1 MGKKY
6 VTLQDSF
13 SSSMNESN
21 LISFDIQS
29 DDGKT
34 LPLMHKHSRFLYILE
49 GEGKIKIQDRV
60 YKMAPGTVISI
71 LPWQTSEIIEVE
83 KKISYY
89 LLVYNFNLINIYIK
103 SQLNLNK
110 EDIDFIKC
118 LYSNESALYDLEA
131 IEKIEDIFE
140 DIRNEV
146 GVHSLNLIIHTKQK
160 FSTIYLMCKITELLI
175 TYMRYVDDSDTFGES
190 IAAKPENI
198 FMYMFLNSSKDISL
212 EVLSKIFLM
221 SESAISQ
228 YIKDVTNLGFLDIL
242 HEIRIYKAKFL
253 LIHTS
258 MTLKEIAKAVHYS
271 DPAQLS
277 KVFQSKQSI
286 GTKDFRKLNQLI
298 EGDATFTFKPEDLKL
313 IDYVN
318 ENFASDI
325 DIMEVAK
332 SFDLTPRNINK
343 IFVYFMEQNFY
354 SYLHQVRVH
363 AACDLLVNTDNP
375 IADIAINV
383 GYNSTKT
390 LLRNFLKHVG
400 MTPSEFRSNHQA
412 DKKNHTY

>member
-13 SSSMNESN
+13 SSSLTESN

-29 DDGKT
+29 DNGKT

-49 GEGKIKIQDRV
+49 GEGKIKIQDKV
-60 YKMAPGTVISI
+60 YKMAPDTVISI

-83 KKISYY
+83 SKISYY
-89 LLVYNFNLINIYIK
+89 LLVYNFNLLNLYMK
-103 SQLNLNK
+103 SQMNLNK
-110 EDIDFIKC
+110 EDLDLIKC
-118 LYSNESALYDLEA
+118 LYNSESALYDLEA
-131 IEKIEDIFE
+131 TEKIERIFE
-140 DIRNEV
+140 DIRKEV
-146 GVHSLNLIIHTKQK
+146 GVHSLNLIIHTKKK
-160 FSTIYLMCKITELLI
+160 FSTVYLLCKITELLI
-175 TYMRYVDDSDTFGES
+175 LYIRYVSDDATFGES
-190 IAAKPENI
+190 IAAKKENI

-228 YIKDVTNLGFLDIL
+228 YIKDVTGLGFLDIL

-253 LIHTS
+253 LIHTD

-277 KVFQSKQSI
+277 KVFQEKQSI

-313 IDYVN
+313 IDYIN
-318 ENFASDI
+318 ENYAQDI
-325 DIMEVAK
+325 EIMEIAK
-332 SFDLTPRNINK
+332 LFDLTSRNINK

-363 AACDLLVNTDNP
+363 AACDLLVNTDDP
-375 IADIAINV
+375 ITDIAIAV
-383 GYNSTKT
+383 GYNSPKT
-390 LLRNFLKHVG
+390 LLRNFIKHVG
-400 MTPSEFRSNHQA
+400 VTPSEFRAEHRA
-412 DKKNHTY
+412 DLDK

>member
-6 VTLQDSF
+6 ITLQDSF
-13 SSSMNESN
+13 SSSMTESN

-29 DDGKT
+29 DNGKT

-49 GEGKIKIQDRV
+49 GEGKIKIQDKV
-60 YKMAPGTVISI
+60 YKMAPGAVISI

-83 KKISYY
+83 KNISYY
-89 LLVYNFNLINIYIK
+89 LLVYNFNLINIYTK

-110 EDIDFIKC
+110 EEVDFIKC
-118 LYSNESALYDLEA
+118 LYSSESALYDLEA
-131 IEKIEDIFE
+131 CDKIEEIFE
-140 DIRNEV
+140 DIRKEV
-146 GVHSLNLIIHTKQK
+146 GVHSLNLIIHIKKK
-160 FSTIYLMCKITELLI
+160 FSTIYLMCKISELLI
-175 TYMRYVDDSDTFGES
+175 IYMRYINDDDTFGES
-190 IAAKPENI
+190 VAARPENI

-228 YIKDVTNLGFLDIL
+228 YIKDVTGLGFLDIL

-253 LIHTS
+253 LSHTD

-277 KVFQSKQSI
+277 KVFQSKQAIS
-286 GTKDFRKLNQLI
+286 TKDFRRLNQII
-298 EGDATFTFKPEDLKL
+298 EGKESFTFKPEDLKL
-313 IDYVN
+313 IDFVN
-318 ENFASDI
+318 ENYAEDI
-325 DIMEVAK
+325 DIMEVSK
-332 SFDLTPRNINK
+332 KFDITPRNINK

-363 AACDLLVNTDNP
+363 AACDLLVNTDEP
-375 IADIAINV
+375 ITDIAIGV
-383 GYNSTKT
+383 GYNSPKT

-400 MTPSEFRSNHQA
+400 MTPSEFRSGHLA
-412 DKKNHTY
+412 DLPK

>member
-1 MGKKY
+1 MEKKY

-13 SSSMNESN
+13 SSSMTESN

-29 DDGKT
+29 DNGKT

-83 KKISYY
+83 NTISYY
-89 LLVYNFNLINIYIK
+89 LLVYNFNLVNIYMK
-103 SQLNLNK
+103 SQMNLNQ
-110 EDIDFIKC
+110 EEIDFIKE
-118 LYSNESALYDLEA
+118 LYNSESALYDLEA
-131 IEKIEDIFE
+131 TDKIEEIFK
-140 DIRNEV
+140 DIRKEV
-146 GVHSLNLIIHTKQK
+146 GVHSLNLITHTKKK

-175 TYMRYVDDSDTFGES
+175 IYMRYVNDKDTFGES
-190 IAAKPENI
+190 IAAKAENI

-228 YIKDVTNLGFLDIL
+228 YIKDVTGLGFLDIL

-258 MTLKEIAKAVHYS
+258 MTLKEIADAVHYS

-286 GTKDFRKLNQLI
+286 STKDFRKLNQLI
-298 EGDATFTFKPEDLKL
+298 EGDVAFTFKPEDLKL
-313 IDYVN
+313 IDYIN
-318 ENFASDI
+318 QNYAMDI
-325 DIMEVAK
+325 DIIEVAK
-332 SFDLTPRNINK
+332 NFEITPRNINK

-363 AACDLLVNTDNP
+363 AACDLLVNTEDP

-383 GYNSTKT
+383 GYNSPKT
-390 LLRNFLKHVG
+390 LLRNFIKHVG
-400 MTPSEFRSNHQA
+400 MTPSKFRSSHLA
-412 DKKNHTY
+412 DFPK

>member
-13 SSSMNESN
+13 SSSLTESN

-29 DDGKT
+29 DNGKT

-49 GEGKIKIQDRV
+49 GEGKIKIQDKV
-60 YKMAPGTVISI
+60 YKMAPDTVISI

-83 KKISYY
+83 SKISYY
-89 LLVYNFNLINIYIK
+89 LLVYNFNLLNLYMK
-103 SQLNLNK
+103 SQMNLNK
-110 EDIDFIKC
+110 EDLDLIKC
-118 LYSNESALYDLEA
+118 LYNSESALYDLEA
-131 IEKIEDIFE
+131 TEKIERIFE
-140 DIRNEV
+140 DIRKEV
-146 GVHSLNLIIHTKQK
+146 GVHSLNLIIHTKKK
-160 FSTIYLMCKITELLI
+160 FSTVYLLCKITELLI
-175 TYMRYVDDSDTFGES
+175 LYIRYVSDDATFGES
-190 IAAKPENI
+190 IAAKKENI

-228 YIKDVTNLGFLDIL
+228 YIKDVTGLGFLDIL

-253 LIHTS
+253 LIHTN

-277 KVFQSKQSI
+277 KVFQEKQSI

-313 IDYVN
+313 IDYIN
-318 ENFASDI
+318 ENYAQDI
-325 DIMEVAK
+325 EIMEIAK
-332 SFDLTPRNINK
+332 LFDLTSRNINK

-363 AACDLLVNTDNP
+363 AACDLLVNTDDP
-375 IADIAINV
+375 ITDIAIAV
-383 GYNSTKT
+383 GYNSPKT
-390 LLRNFLKHVG
+390 LLRNFIKHVG
-400 MTPSEFRSNHQA
+400 VTPSEFRAEHRA
-412 DKKNHTY
+412 DLDK

>member
-6 VTLQDSF
+6 ITLQDSF
-13 SSSMNESN
+13 SSSMTESN

-29 DDGKT
+29 DNGRT

-49 GEGKIKIQDRV
+49 GEGKIKIQDKV
-60 YKMAPGTVISI
+60 YKMAPGAVISI

-83 KKISYY
+83 KNISYY
-89 LLVYNFNLINIYIK
+89 LLVYNFNLINIYTK

-110 EDIDFIKC
+110 EEVDFIKC
-118 LYSNESALYDLEA
+118 LYSSESALYDLEA
-131 IEKIEDIFE
+131 CDKIEEIFE
-140 DIRNEV
+140 DIRKEV
-146 GVHSLNLIIHTKQK
+146 GVHSLNLIIHIKKK
-160 FSTIYLMCKITELLI
+160 FSTIYLMCKISELLI
-175 TYMRYVDDSDTFGES
+175 IYMRYINDDDTFGES
-190 IAAKPENI
+190 VAARPENI

-228 YIKDVTNLGFLDIL
+228 YIKDVTGLGFLDIL

-253 LIHTS
+253 LSHTD

-277 KVFQSKQSI
+277 KVFQSKQAIS
-286 GTKDFRKLNQLI
+286 TKDFRRLNQII
-298 EGDATFTFKPEDLKL
+298 EGKESFTFKPEDLKL
-313 IDYVN
+313 IDFVN
-318 ENFASDI
+318 ENYAEDI
-325 DIMEVAK
+325 DIMEVSK
-332 SFDLTPRNINK
+332 KFDITPRNINK

-363 AACDLLVNTDNP
+363 AACDLLVNTDEP
-375 IADIAINV
+375 ITDIAIGV
-383 GYNSTKT
+383 GYNSPKT

-400 MTPSEFRSNHQA
+400 MTPSEFRSGHLA
-412 DKKNHTY
+412 DLPK

>member
-13 SSSMNESN
+13 SSSITESN

-29 DDGKT
+29 DKGKT

-60 YKMAPGTVISI
+60 YKMTPGAVISI

-83 KKISYY
+83 NDISYY
-89 LLVYNFNLINIYIK
+89 LLVYNFNLINIYMK

-110 EDIDFIKC
+110 EEVDFIKC
-118 LYSNESALYDLEA
+118 LYSSESALYDLEA
-131 IEKIEDIFE
+131 CDKIEDIFE
-140 DIRNEV
+140 DIKNEV
-146 GVHSLNLIIHTKQK
+146 GVHSLNQIIHTKKK
-160 FSTIYLMCKITELLI
+160 FSTIFLVCKITELLI
-175 TYMRYVDDSDTFGES
+175 VYMRYINDSYTFQES
-190 IAAKPENI
+190 IATKPENI

-258 MTLKEIAKAVHYS
+258 MTLKEISKAVHYS

-277 KVFQSKQSI
+277 KVFQSKQSMT
-286 GTKDFRKLNQLI
+286 TKDFRKLNQLI
-298 EGDATFTFKPEDLKL
+298 VGDATFTFKPEDLKL
-313 IDYVN
+313 IDFIN
-318 ENFASDI
+318 ENYAKDI
-325 DIMEVAK
+325 EILEVAK
-332 SFDLTPRNINK
+332 KFDLTPKEINK

-363 AACDLLVNTDNP
+363 AACDLLVNTDEP
-375 IADIAINV
+375 ITDIAIGV
-383 GYNSTKT
+383 GYNSPKT
-390 LLRNFLKHVG
+390 LLRNFLKHLG
-400 MTPSEFRSNHQA
+400 MTPSEFRSGHLA
-412 DKKNHTY
+412 DLPK

>member
-6 VTLQDSF
+6 ITLQDSF
-13 SSSMNESN
+13 SSSMTESN

-29 DDGKT
+29 DNGRT

-49 GEGKIKIQDRV
+49 GEGKIKIQDKV
-60 YKMAPGTVISI
+60 YKMAPGVVISI

-83 KKISYY
+83 KNISYY
-89 LLVYNFNLINIYIK
+89 LLVYNFNLINIYTK

-110 EDIDFIKC
+110 EEVDFIKC
-118 LYSNESALYDLEA
+118 LYSSESALYDLEA
-131 IEKIEDIFE
+131 CDKIEEIFE
-140 DIRNEV
+140 DIRKEV
-146 GVHSLNLIIHTKQK
+146 GVHSLNLIIHIKKK
-160 FSTIYLMCKITELLI
+160 FSTIYLMCKISELLI
-175 TYMRYVDDSDTFGES
+175 IYMRYINDDDTFGES
-190 IAAKPENI
+190 VAARPENI

-228 YIKDVTNLGFLDIL
+228 YIKDVTGLGFLDIL

-253 LIHTS
+253 LSHTD

-277 KVFQSKQSI
+277 KVFQSKQAIS
-286 GTKDFRKLNQLI
+286 TKDFRRLNQII
-298 EGDATFTFKPEDLKL
+298 EGKESFTFKPEDLKL
-313 IDYVN
+313 IDFVN
-318 ENFASDI
+318 ENYAEDI
-325 DIMEVAK
+325 DIMEVSK
-332 SFDLTPRNINK
+332 KFDITPRNINK

-363 AACDLLVNTDNP
+363 AACDLLVNTDEP
-375 IADIAINV
+375 ITDIAIGV
-383 GYNSTKT
+383 GYNSPKT

-400 MTPSEFRSNHQA
+400 MTPSEFRSGHLA
-412 DKKNHTY
+412 DLPK

>member
-13 SSSMNESN
+13 SSSLTESN

-29 DDGKT
+29 DNGKT

-49 GEGKIKIQDRV
+49 GEGKIKIQDKV
-60 YKMAPGTVISI
+60 YKMAPDTVISI

-83 KKISYY
+83 SKISYY
-89 LLVYNFNLINIYIK
+89 LLVYNFNLVNLYMK
-103 SQLNLNK
+103 SQMNLNK
-110 EDIDFIKC
+110 EDLDPIKC
-118 LYSNESALYDLEA
+118 LYNSESALYDLEA
-131 IEKIEDIFE
+131 NEKIERIFE
-140 DIRNEV
+140 DIRKEV
-146 GVHSLNLIIHTKQK
+146 GVHSLNLIIHTKKK
-160 FSTIYLMCKITELLI
+160 FSTVYLLCKITELLI
-175 TYMRYVDDSDTFGES
+175 LYIRYVSDDATFSES
-190 IAAKPENI
+190 IAAKKENI

-228 YIKDVTNLGFLDIL
+228 YIKDVTGLGFLDIL

-253 LIHTS
+253 LIHTD

-277 KVFQSKQSI
+277 KSFQEKQSI

-298 EGDATFTFKPEDLKL
+298 EGDATFTFKPENLKL
-313 IDYVN
+313 IDYIN
-318 ENFASDI
+318 ENYAQDI
-325 DIMEVAK
+325 EIMEVAK
-332 SFDLTPRNINK
+332 LFNLTSRNINK

-363 AACDLLVNTDNP
+363 AACDLLVNTDDP
-375 IADIAINV
+375 ITDIAIAV
-383 GYNSTKT
+383 GYNSPKT
-390 LLRNFLKHVG
+390 LLRNFIKHVG
-400 MTPSEFRSNHQA
+400 VTPSEFRA
-412 DKKNHTY
+412 DHRADLDK

>member
-6 VTLQDSF
+6 ITLQDSF
-13 SSSMNESN
+13 SSSMTGSN

-29 DDGKT
+29 DNGKT

-49 GEGKIKIQDRV
+49 GEGKIKIQDKV
-60 YKMAPGTVISI
+60 YKMAPGAVISI

-83 KKISYY
+83 KNISYY
-89 LLVYNFNLINIYIK
+89 LLVYNFNLINIYTK

-110 EDIDFIKC
+110 EEVDFIKC
-118 LYSNESALYDLEA
+118 LYSSESALYDLEA
-131 IEKIEDIFE
+131 CDKIEEIFE
-140 DIRNEV
+140 DIRKEV
-146 GVHSLNLIIHTKQK
+146 GVHSLNLIIHTKKK
-160 FSTIYLMCKITELLI
+160 FSTIYLMCKISELLI
-175 TYMRYVDDSDTFGES
+175 IYMRYINDDDTFGES
-190 IAAKPENI
+190 VAARPENI

-228 YIKDVTNLGFLDIL
+228 YIKDVTGLGFLDIL

-253 LIHTS
+253 LSHTD

-277 KVFQSKQSI
+277 KVFQSKQAIS
-286 GTKDFRKLNQLI
+286 TKDFRRLNQLL
-298 EGDATFTFKPEDLKL
+298 EGKESFTFKPEDLKL
-313 IDYVN
+313 IDFVN
-318 ENFASDI
+318 ENYAEEI
-325 DIMEVAK
+325 DIMEVSK
-332 SFDLTPRNINK
+332 KFDITPRNINK

-363 AACDLLVNTDNP
+363 AACDLLVNTDEP
-375 IADIAINV
+375 ITDIAIAV
-383 GYNSTKT
+383 GYNSPKT
-390 LLRNFLKHVG
+390 LLRNFLKHLG
-400 MTPSEFRSNHQA
+400 MTPSEFRSGHLA
-412 DKKNHTY
+412 DLPK

>member
-6 VTLQDSF
+6 ITLQDSF
-13 SSSMNESN
+13 SSSMTESN

-29 DDGKT
+29 DNGKT

-49 GEGKIKIQDRV
+49 GEGKIKIQDKV
-60 YKMAPGTVISI
+60 YKMAPGAVISI

-83 KKISYY
+83 KNISYY
-89 LLVYNFNLINIYIK
+89 LLVYNFNLINIYTK

-110 EDIDFIKC
+110 EEVDFIKC
-118 LYSNESALYDLEA
+118 LYSSESALYDLEA
-131 IEKIEDIFE
+131 CDKIEEIFE
-140 DIRNEV
+140 DIRKEV
-146 GVHSLNLIIHTKQK
+146 GVHSLNLIIHIKKK
-160 FSTIYLMCKITELLI
+160 FSTIYLMCKISELLI
-175 TYMRYVDDSDTFGES
+175 IYMRYINDDDTFGES
-190 IAAKPENI
+190 VAARPENI

-228 YIKDVTNLGFLDIL
+228 YIKDVTGLGFLDIL

-253 LIHTS
+253 LSHTD

-277 KVFQSKQSI
+277 KVFQSKQAIS
-286 GTKDFRKLNQLI
+286 TKDFRRLNQLI
-298 EGDATFTFKPEDLKL
+298 EGKESFTFKPEDLKL
-313 IDYVN
+313 IDFVN
-318 ENFASDI
+318 ENYAEDI
-325 DIMEVAK
+325 DIMEVSK
-332 SFDLTPRNINK
+332 KFDITPRNINK

-363 AACDLLVNTDNP
+363 AACDLLVNTDEP
-375 IADIAINV
+375 ITDIAIGV
-383 GYNSTKT
+383 GYNSPKT

-400 MTPSEFRSNHQA
+400 MTPSEFRSTHMA
-412 DKKNHTY
+412 E

>member
-1 MGKKY
+1 MEKKY
-6 VTLQDSF
+6 ITLQDSF
-13 SSSMNESN
+13 SSSMTDSN

-29 DDGKT
+29 DDGRT

-49 GEGKIKIQDRV
+49 GEGKIKIQDKV
-60 YKMAPGTVISI
+60 YKMAPGAVISI

-83 KKISYY
+83 KDISYY
-89 LLVYNFNLINIYIK
+89 LLVYNFNLINIYMK

-110 EDIDFIKC
+110 EEVDFIKC
-118 LYSNESALYDLEA
+118 LYSSESALYNLEA
-131 IEKIEDIFE
+131 CDKIEEIFE
-140 DIRNEV
+140 DIRKEV
-146 GVHSLNLIIHTKQK
+146 GVHSLNLIIHTKKK
-160 FSTIYLMCKITELLI
+160 FSTIYLICKISELLI
-175 TYMRYVDDSDTFGES
+175 IYMRYINDDDTFGES

-228 YIKDVTNLGFLDIL
+228 YIKDVTGLGFLDIL

-253 LIHTS
+253 LSHTD

-277 KVFQSKQSI
+277 KVFQSKQAIS
-286 GTKDFRKLNQLI
+286 TKDFRRLNQLL
-298 EGDATFTFKPEDLKL
+298 EGKESFTFKPEDLEL
-313 IDYVN
+313 IDFVN
-318 ENFASDI
+318 ENYAEDI
-325 DIMEVAK
+325 DIMEVSK
-332 SFDLTPRNINK
+332 KFDITPRNINK

-363 AACDLLVNTDNP
+363 AACDLLVNTDDP
-375 IADIAINV
+375 ITDIAIAV
-383 GYNSTKT
+383 GYISPKT

-400 MTPSEFRSNHQA
+400 MTPSEFRSGHLA
-412 DKKNHTY
+412 DLPK

>member
-6 VTLQDSF
+6 ITLQDSF
-13 SSSMNESN
+13 SSSMTESN

-29 DDGKT
+29 DNGKT

-49 GEGKIKIQDRV
+49 GEGKIKIQDKV

-83 KKISYY
+83 KNISYY
-89 LLVYNFNLINIYIK
+89 LLVYNFNLINIYTK

-110 EDIDFIKC
+110 EEVDFIKC
-118 LYSNESALYDLEA
+118 LYSSESALYDLEA
-131 IEKIEDIFE
+131 CDKIEEIFE
-140 DIRNEV
+140 DIRKEV
-146 GVHSLNLIIHTKQK
+146 GVHSLNLIIHTKKK
-160 FSTIYLMCKITELLI
+160 FSTIYLMCKISELLI
-175 TYMRYVDDSDTFGES
+175 IFMRYINDDDTFGES
-190 IAAKPENI
+190 IAARPENI

-228 YIKDVTNLGFLDIL
+228 YIKDVTGLGFLDIL

-253 LIHTS
+253 LSNTD
-258 MTLKEIAKAVHYS
+258 MTLKEIANAVHYS

-277 KVFQSKQSI
+277 KVFQSKQAIS
-286 GTKDFRKLNQLI
+286 TKDFRRLNQLL
-298 EGDATFTFKPEDLKL
+298 EGKESFTFKPEDLKL
-313 IDYVN
+313 IDFVN
-318 ENFASDI
+318 ENYAEDI
-325 DIMEVAK
+325 DIMEVSK
-332 SFDLTPRNINK
+332 KFDITPRNINK

-363 AACDLLVNTDNP
+363 AACDLLVNTDEP
-375 IADIAINV
+375 ITDIAIGV
-383 GYNSTKT
+383 GYNSPKT
-390 LLRNFLKHVG
+390 LLRNFLKHLG
-400 MTPSEFRSNHQA
+400 MTPSEFRSGHIA
-412 DKKNHTY
+412 DI

>member
-6 VTLQDSF
+6 ITLQDSF
-13 SSSMNESN
+13 SSSMTDSN

-29 DDGKT
+29 DDGRT

-49 GEGKIKIQDRV
+49 GEGKIKIQDKV
-60 YKMAPGTVISI
+60 YKMAPDAVISI

-83 KKISYY
+83 KDISYY
-89 LLVYNFNLINIYIK
+89 LLVYNFNLINIYMK

-110 EDIDFIKC
+110 EEVDFIKC
-118 LYSNESALYDLEA
+118 LYSSESALYNLEA
-131 IEKIEDIFE
+131 CDKIEEIFE
-140 DIRNEV
+140 DIRKEV
-146 GVHSLNLIIHTKQK
+146 GVHSLNLIIHIKKK
-160 FSTIYLMCKITELLI
+160 FSTIYLICKISELLI
-175 TYMRYVDDSDTFGES
+175 IYMRYINDDDTFGES

-228 YIKDVTNLGFLDIL
+228 YIKDVTGLGFLDIL

-253 LIHTS
+253 LSHTD

-277 KVFQSKQSI
+277 KVFQSKQAIS
-286 GTKDFRKLNQLI
+286 TKDFRRLNQLL
-298 EGDATFTFKPEDLKL
+298 EGKESFTFKPEDLEL
-313 IDYVN
+313 IDFVN
-318 ENFASDI
+318 ENYAEDI
-325 DIMEVAK
+325 DIMEVSK
-332 SFDLTPRNINK
+332 KFDITPRNINK

-363 AACDLLVNTDNP
+363 AACDLLVNTDDP
-375 IADIAINV
+375 ITDIAIAV
-383 GYNSTKT
+383 GYNSPKT

-400 MTPSEFRSNHQA
+400 MTPSEFRSGHLA
-412 DKKNHTY
+412 DLPK

>member
-13 SSSMNESN
+13 SSSLTESN

-29 DDGKT
+29 DNGKT

-49 GEGKIKIQDRV
+49 GEGKIKIQDKV
-60 YKMAPGTVISI
+60 YKMAPDTVISI

-83 KKISYY
+83 SKISYY
-89 LLVYNFNLINIYIK
+89 LLVYNFNLVNLYMK
-103 SQLNLNK
+103 SQMNLNK
-110 EDIDFIKC
+110 EDLDLIKC
-118 LYSNESALYDLEA
+118 LYNSESALYDLEA
-131 IEKIEDIFE
+131 NEKIERIFE
-140 DIRNEV
+140 DIRKEV
-146 GVHSLNLIIHTKQK
+146 GVHSLNLIIHTKKK
-160 FSTIYLMCKITELLI
+160 FSTVYLLCKITELLI
-175 TYMRYVDDSDTFGES
+175 LYIRYVCDDATFGES
-190 IAAKPENI
+190 IAAKKENI

-228 YIKDVTNLGFLDIL
+228 YIKDVTGLGFLDIL

-253 LIHTS
+253 LIHTD

-277 KVFQSKQSI
+277 KVFQEKQSI

-313 IDYVN
+313 IDYIN
-318 ENFASDI
+318 ENYAQDI
-325 DIMEVAK
+325 EIMEVAK
-332 SFDLTPRNINK
+332 LFNLTSRNINK

-363 AACDLLVNTDNP
+363 AACDLLVNTDDP
-375 IADIAINV
+375 ITDIAIAV
-383 GYNSTKT
+383 GYNSPKT
-390 LLRNFLKHVG
+390 LLRNFIKHVG
-400 MTPSEFRSNHQA
+400 VTPSEFRA
-412 DKKNHTY
+412 DHRADLDK

>member
-13 SSSMNESN
+13 SSSLTESN

-29 DDGKT
+29 DNGKT

-49 GEGKIKIQDRV
+49 GEGKIKIQDKV
-60 YKMAPGTVISI
+60 YKMAPDTVISI

-83 KKISYY
+83 SKISYY
-89 LLVYNFNLINIYIK
+89 LLVYNFNLVNLYMK
-103 SQLNLNK
+103 SQMNLNK
-110 EDIDFIKC
+110 EDLDPIKC
-118 LYSNESALYDLEA
+118 LYNSESALYDLEA
-131 IEKIEDIFE
+131 NEKIERIFE
-140 DIRNEV
+140 DIRKEV
-146 GVHSLNLIIHTKQK
+146 GVHSLNLIIHTKKK
-160 FSTIYLMCKITELLI
+160 FSTVYLLCKITELLI
-175 TYMRYVDDSDTFGES
+175 LYIRYVSDDATFGES
-190 IAAKPENI
+190 IAAKKENI

-228 YIKDVTNLGFLDIL
+228 YIKDVTGLGFLDIL

-253 LIHTS
+253 LIHTD

-277 KVFQSKQSI
+277 KIFQEKQSI

-313 IDYVN
+313 IDYIN
-318 ENFASDI
+318 ENYAQDI
-325 DIMEVAK
+325 EIMEVAK
-332 SFDLTPRNINK
+332 LFNLTSRNINK

-363 AACDLLVNTDNP
+363 AACDLLVNTDDP
-375 IADIAINV
+375 ITDIAIAV
-383 GYNSTKT
+383 GYNSPKT
-390 LLRNFLKHVG
+390 LLRNFIKHVG
-400 MTPSEFRSNHQA
+400 VTPSEFRA
-412 DKKNHTY
+412 DHRADLDK

>member
-6 VTLQDSF
+6 ITLQDSF
-13 SSSMNESN
+13 SSSMTESN

-29 DDGKT
+29 DNGKT

-49 GEGKIKIQDRV
+49 GEGKIKIQDKV
-60 YKMAPGTVISI
+60 YKMAPGAVISI

-83 KKISYY
+83 KNISYY
-89 LLVYNFNLINIYIK
+89 LLVYNFNLINIYTK

-110 EDIDFIKC
+110 EEVDFIKC
-118 LYSNESALYDLEA
+118 LYSSESALYDLEA
-131 IEKIEDIFE
+131 CDKIEEIFE
-140 DIRNEV
+140 DIRKEV
-146 GVHSLNLIIHTKQK
+146 GVHSLNLIIHIKKK
-160 FSTIYLMCKITELLI
+160 FSTIYLMCKISELLI
-175 TYMRYVDDSDTFGES
+175 IYMRYINDDDTFGES
-190 IAAKPENI
+190 VAARPENI

-228 YIKDVTNLGFLDIL
+228 YIKDVTGLGFLDIL

-253 LIHTS
+253 LSHTD

-277 KVFQSKQSI
+277 KVFQSKQAIS
-286 GTKDFRKLNQLI
+286 TKDFRRLNQII
-298 EGDATFTFKPEDLKL
+298 EGKESFTFKPEDLKL
-313 IDYVN
+313 IDFVN
-318 ENFASDI
+318 ENYAEDI
-325 DIMEVAK
+325 DIMEVSK
-332 SFDLTPRNINK
+332 KFDITPRNINK

-363 AACDLLVNTDNP
+363 AACDLLVNTDEP
-375 IADIAINV
+375 ITDIAIGV
-383 GYNSTKT
+383 GYNSPKT

-400 MTPSEFRSNHQA
+400 MTPSEFRNTHMA
-412 DKKNHTY
+412 E

>member
-13 SSSMNESN
+13 SSSLTESN

-29 DDGKT
+29 DNGKT

-49 GEGKIKIQDRV
+49 GEGKIKIQDKV
-60 YKMAPGTVISI
+60 YKMAPDTVISI

-83 KKISYY
+83 SKISYY
-89 LLVYNFNLINIYIK
+89 LLVYNFNLVNLYMK
-103 SQLNLNK
+103 SQMNLNK
-110 EDIDFIKC
+110 EDLDPIKC
-118 LYSNESALYDLEA
+118 LYNSESALYDLEA
-131 IEKIEDIFE
+131 NEKIERIFE
-140 DIRNEV
+140 DIRKEV
-146 GVHSLNLIIHTKQK
+146 GVHSLNLIIHTKKK
-160 FSTIYLMCKITELLI
+160 FSTVYLLCKITELLI
-175 TYMRYVDDSDTFGES
+175 LYIRYVSDDATFSES
-190 IAAKPENI
+190 IAAKKENI

-228 YIKDVTNLGFLDIL
+228 YIKDVTGLGFLDIL

-253 LIHTS
+253 LIHTD

-277 KVFQSKQSI
+277 KIFQEKQSI

-313 IDYVN
+313 IDYIN
-318 ENFASDI
+318 ENYAQDI
-325 DIMEVAK
+325 EIMEVAK
-332 SFDLTPRNINK
+332 LFNLTSRNINK

-363 AACDLLVNTDNP
+363 AACDLLVNTDDP
-375 IADIAINV
+375 ITDIAIAV
-383 GYNSTKT
+383 GYNSPKT
-390 LLRNFLKHVG
+390 LLRNFIKHVG
-400 MTPSEFRSNHQA
+400 VTPSEFRA
-412 DKKNHTY
+412 DHRADLDK